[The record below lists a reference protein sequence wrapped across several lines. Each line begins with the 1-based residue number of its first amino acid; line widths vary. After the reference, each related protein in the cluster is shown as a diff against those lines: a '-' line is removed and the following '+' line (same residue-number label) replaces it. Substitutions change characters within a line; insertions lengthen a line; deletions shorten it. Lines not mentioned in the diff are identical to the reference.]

1 MIDFALRRLMEPI
14 TPYEVVT
21 CVVGQ
26 GREPQDRTMPHKPTS
41 PHTPAPPPT
50 RGRAPSWGRR
60 RGEREEMVVGMRRP
74 GAHAPGS
81 MMPPL
86 RGFRNRLS
94 DGSRPTSHRASLAL
108 PETAIVKVL

>member
-50 RGRAPSWGRR
+50 QGSALSWGRR

-74 GAHAPGS
+74 GAHA
-81 MMPPL
+81 L
-86 RGFRNRLS
+86 VRLHKS
-94 DGSRPTSHRASLAL
+94 QPIL
-108 PETAIVKVL
+108 I